1 MLPPPLCTG
10 FCARVMARPL
20 GVYSGARLQGHTAL
34 RTSYVQ
40 KPPERFRSGRAISV
54 PGSSVRVSGCS
65 TPLMTL
71 VISLVPSN
79 RSPSWRGLDSHFS
92 VN

>member
-1 MLPPPLCTG
+1 MLLPPSCTG

-20 GVYSGARLQGHTAL
+20 GTYSGARLQGHPAL
-34 RTSYVQ
+34 HASYIQ

-54 PGSSVRVSGCS
+54 PGSSMRVSGCS
-65 TPLMTL
+65 TPLTTL
-71 VISLVPSN
+71 VISLVPSH
-79 RSPSWRGLDSHFS
+79 RSPSWHGLDSHFS